1 MEYEFFPGSRSTSN
15 NEDGMMNLG
24 VNSEA
29 SSYADGE
36 RETGFDASTSLD
48 LSLKLSY
55 QQFVFSHLCES
66 YVIKKLNTAF

>member
-15 NEDGMMNLG
+15 NEVGMMNLG

-55 QQFVFSHLCES
+55 
-66 YVIKKLNTAF
+66 